1 MASLTSCSP
10 YTLHP
15 IPYTGVQVGVATD
28 TARKVRAELA
38 MGKYGDLDKLYDE

>member
-1 MASLTSCSP
+1 MPPPDKLA
-10 YTLHP
+10 LHA
-15 IPYTGVQVGVATD
+15 QVGVATD